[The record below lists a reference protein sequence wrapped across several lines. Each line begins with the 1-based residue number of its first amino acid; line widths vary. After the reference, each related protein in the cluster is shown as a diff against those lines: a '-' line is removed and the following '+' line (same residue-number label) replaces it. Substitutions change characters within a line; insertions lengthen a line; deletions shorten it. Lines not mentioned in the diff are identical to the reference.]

1 MSLRGWRPARS
12 FARPVSLAAAVLG
25 VVLGLAACQRRSNIV
40 LVPPDSTASGVVD
53 SSVIALRDA
62 QQMWESGDPQ
72 AAAAAT
78 AKVLARDFIG
88 HEPGEWRERASYL
101 MDSLGVGGEFAD
113 APCALMVNFFSR
125 SNPEGGSW
133 PYLYWCG
140 TKGAAVQEIEGKNM
154 HLQSIIARGVV
165 ATGVGADSVQRVAA
179 AFVRRSAGGAQPLV
193 MTWALPVKGA
203 EHWTVL
209 QTLGADS
216 LGGFG
221 TANFE
226 GVSGLSPELVVR
238 SYRIAPGFVECAT
251 CPHAYST
258 SRFTWD
264 AQGFT
269 RTVTKAVA
277 SPYATFASFI
287 HALVSNNRIVAEEFV
302 SDPTLVLTAT
312 RLEWHVKKGPWRT
325 APGDSE
331 SPSSMTFLR
340 GPKDAYAVHFRS
352 QGQGWVITG
361 FEPSTALAE

>member
-1 MSLRGWRPARS
+1 MSRNGWNIGLALARRMS
-12 FARPVSLAAAVLG
+12 RAAWLLG
-25 VVLGLAACQRRSNIV
+25 VVLVLGACQRKSNIV
-40 LVPPDSTASGVVD
+40 LVPPDSTATGVVD

-78 AKVLARDFIG
+78 ARVLARDFVG
-88 HEPGEWRERASYL
+88 HEPGEWRRRASYL

-140 TKGAAVQEIEGKNM
+140 AKGTAMQEIEGRNM
-154 HLQSIIARGVV
+154 HLQSIISRGVV
-165 ATGVGADSVQRVAA
+165 ETGVGADSVRRMAA
-179 AFVRRSAGGAQPLV
+179 AFVRRSAGGSQPLV
-193 MTWALPVKGA
+193 TTWGLPIKGP

-221 TANFE
+221 TASFE
-226 GVSGLSPELVVR
+226 SVTDTGAELVVR
-238 SYRIAPGFVECAT
+238 SYRTAPGFVECAT
-251 CPHAYST
+251 CPHAYSA
-258 SRFTWD
+258 SRFAWD

-269 RTVTKAVA
+269 RSETKAVP
-277 SPYATFASFI
+277 SPYATFAAFI
-287 HALVSNNRIVAEEFV
+287 QALVANDRIAAEEYV
-302 SDPTLVLTAT
+302 ADPTLVLTAT

-331 SPSSMTFLR
+331 SPSLMTFLR
-340 GPKDAYAVHFRS
+340 GPKDAYAVHFRA

-361 FEPSTALAE
+361 FEPATALAE